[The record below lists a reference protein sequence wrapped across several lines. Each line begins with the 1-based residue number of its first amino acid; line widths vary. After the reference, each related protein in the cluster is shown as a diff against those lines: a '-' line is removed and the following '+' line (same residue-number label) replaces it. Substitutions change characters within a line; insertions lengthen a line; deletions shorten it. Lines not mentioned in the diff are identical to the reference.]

1 MVRANEDSQDIS
13 VAEEILTVVPSA
25 EVIGEDKKT
34 IRFRLRGPLGSK
46 IVVFC
51 RKSLRR
57 LASDI
62 HRRAKIEYLQRDI
75 KRSLQRASVY
85 SYPRRLASGS

>member
-1 MVRANEDSQDIS
+1 MVSAIKTSQDIS
-13 VAEEILTVVPSA
+13 IAEEILTIVPSA
-25 EVIGEDKKT
+25 EVIAEDRRT

-57 LASDI
+57 LAGDI

-75 KRSLQRASVY
+75 RRSLKRASVY
-85 SYPRRLASGS
+85 SYPRRLASGT

>member
-1 MVRANEDSQDIS
+1 MVSAIENSREIS
-13 VAEEILTVVPSA
+13 VAEEILTIVPSA

-57 LASDI
+57 LANDI

-75 KRSLQRASVY
+75 RRSLSRASIY